1 MSELEDV
8 LAALNSARV
17 RYLLIGGLASV
28 LYGVARTTTDIDFA
42 LDPKKENVRR
52 TVAALGRLGLVPE
65 TDVVDDILA
74 QGGVTLSNDLSV
86 ALLTDLPTGT
96 FGELWRRRKTIR
108 YRTVRCPTVSR
119 KDQIRL
125 LRATGRKKDFEDAD
139 HLESLS

>member
-1 MSELEDV
+1 LSELEDV
-8 LAALNSARV
+8 VAALNSARV

-74 QGGVTLSNDLSV
+74 QGGVTVSNDLSV
-86 ALLTDLPTGT
+86 DLLTDLPTGT
-96 FGELWRRRKTIR
+96 FGELRRRKTIR
-108 YRTVRCPTVSR
+108 YPNVRCPTVSR

-139 HLESLS
+139 HSESLS